1 MCSNSCLGR
10 RKNDCALQTKSM
22 TCLSIRASKLL
33 LRRKYGGRLERK
45 WAQWSRAGTSR
56 LVDLNIALSRSTG
69 EVD

>member
-56 LVDLNIALSRSTG
+56 LVDLNISRSTG